1 MSDPTLRT
9 LDEWLRA
16 AYDSEEAGCPPPEAF
31 LEVETAGL
39 SPEDR
44 RTLDEHAERC
54 PACAAERDLAR
65 LFDEAPDAAGVR
77 PEDLAFVVS
86 RLEEASPVRSAPA
99 VSTVSSSSGAPN
111 VVAFPGPRRAEAP
124 PAAHQPRRSGASRPL
139 LRFAAAAVLVIGA
152 GLGYRA
158 VQSPDPALPAP
169 EIGGVVRGGEVEALS
184 PAGEVAE
191 VPGELRWAHREGAA
205 SYRVRITTV
214 DDAVL
219 WEMKTPASPVV
230 LPREISARLHRAV
243 LYTWT
248 VEALDPNGA
257 RLATSEPLRF
267 RVRPAPR

>member
-16 AYDSEEAGCPPPEAF
+16 AYDPKEAGCPPPEAF
-31 LEVETAGL
+31 LEAETEGL

-44 RTLDEHAERC
+44 RTLDEHAARC

-77 PEDLAFVVS
+77 PEDLDFVVS
-86 RLEEASPVRSAPA
+86 RLEETSPVRSAPA
-99 VSTVSSSSGAPN
+99 PASGSPN
-111 VVAFPGPRRAEAP
+111 VVAFPGPRRAQSPEAA
-124 PAAHQPRRSGASRPL
+124 PAPAPARRSPAI
-139 LRFAAAAVLVIGA
+139 LRFAAAAILVIGA

-158 VQSPDPALPAP
+158 VQSPDPALPDP

-184 PAGEVAE
+184 PIGEIAE
-191 VPGELRWAHREGAA
+191 VPRELRWEPREGAA

-214 DDAVL
+214 DDSVL
-219 WEMKTPASPVV
+219 WEMKTPVSPVV
-230 LPREISARLHRAV
+230 LPAEVATRLHRAV

-248 VEALDPNGA
+248 VEALDPSGT
-257 RLATSEPLRF
+257 RLATSEPVRF
-267 RVRPAPR
+267 RVKPGPR